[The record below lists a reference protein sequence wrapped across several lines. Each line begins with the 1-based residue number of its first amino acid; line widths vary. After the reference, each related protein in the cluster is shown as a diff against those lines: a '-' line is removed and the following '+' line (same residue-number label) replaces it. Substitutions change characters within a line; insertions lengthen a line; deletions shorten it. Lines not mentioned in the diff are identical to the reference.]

1 MFFLLLFT
9 RQAFLELS
17 EPGSEDKKKMSLSP
31 ALRDLWE
38 DITQTH
44 QQWFPVDHIPVVV
57 LEGIPDPMEGNEQG
71 TPDGQNRADVR
82 EGCIE
87 LEKADL
93 L

>member
-9 RQAFLELS
+9 RQAFVELS
-17 EPGSEDKKKMSLSP
+17 EPGSEDKKKTSLSP
-31 ALRDLWE
+31 DLWE

-44 QQWFPVDHIPVVV
+44 QQWFPVDHILVVV
-57 LEGIPDPMEGNEQG
+57 LEGVPDPMEGNEQG
-71 TPDGQNRADVR
+71 TPDGQNRADVQ
-82 EGCIE
+82 EDCIE